1 MSDWLGDRFREGMS
15 AGMSVWLEMV
25 PGLAEST
32 ARMFEQ
38 TADLFGFTPAT
49 AYGQVIDV
57 ARRRLIGRE
66 TTFDLGGAE
75 LTMTLESI
83 DVTATPIGPAIGQLG
98 DLTVTATGL
107 RWHDLE
113 ATRLEATFH
122 NVHLQPRSAPVLV
135 IAPLTFSI
143 AVTAD
148 EVLRHFTGTPIA
160 RHADLSLGEGV
171 VTLRHRTRSGLGSVD
186 GVLQPAGDHVR
197 VDVDEVRAANRWN
210 LGRAVSAAIP
220 TVRLP
225 LPDALHHR
233 VRSIEVH
240 PDGIVVQGLAG
251 EFREVVRVEQVETLV
266 RRITAIDRDPL
277 VVPRRPPGERVPPA
291 GSA

>member
-1 MSDWLGDRFREGMS
+1 MSDWISDRFREGMS
-15 AGMSVWLEMV
+15 AGMSAWMEMV

-49 AYGQVIDV
+49 AFGQVIDV

-75 LTMTLESI
+75 VTMTLESI
-83 DVTATPIGPAIGQLG
+83 DVATSPLGPAIGQLG
-98 DLTVTATGL
+98 DLTVSATEL
-107 RWHDLE
+107 RWHTVE
-113 ATRLEATFH
+113 ARRVDVTFH

-143 AVTAD
+143 EVAAD
-148 EVLRHFTGTPIA
+148 EVLRHVAETPVA
-160 RHADLSLGEGV
+160 RHADVSLGDGV
-171 VTLRHRTRSGLGSVD
+171 VTLRHRTRTGLGSVD

-197 VDVDEVRAANRWN
+197 VDIDDVRAANRWS
-210 LGRAVSAAIP
+210 LGRAVSAALP

-225 LPDALHHR
+225 LPEVLHDR
-233 VRSIEVH
+233 VRSIDVRPE
-240 PDGIVVQGLAG
+240 GIVVHGLAG
-251 EFREVVRVEQVETLV
+251 EFREAVRVEQVDALV
-266 RRITAIDRDPL
+266 RRITAFDGDPL
-277 VVPRRPPGERVPPA
+277 VVPRRPPAERRPPPV
-291 GSA
+291 SD